1 MRALWIA
8 LAVLGA
14 IAFVWAV
21 SADPQAAWSLYLV
34 NLVFWA
40 GIAATGPAISA
51 MMQLTEARWS
61 PSVRRL
67 ALTTA
72 GFLPVAF
79 VLLIV
84 LFLGRAELYSWV
96 TKPVTVKAAWLNV
109 PFFFLRTLVL
119 AAALFLT
126 VYAFIRRMLLDPIP
140 QEEDRERA
148 RRNRLATIL
157 LFLWLIT
164 LSLWGYDLLMSL
176 DPVWYSGLFG
186 GYFVVSAL
194 YTAFATLSI
203 LSVQTNARGAA
214 SIPAAAI
221 QDVAKLQFAMSVMW
235 MYFFWSQYLV
245 IWYGNAVLRQPLL
258 RAAVADGRLGG
269 LRARL
274 AAALRV
280 PAQASHR
287 APARTAHAARGGG
300 HLRPGRHLPRARA
313 GGLPVGVGDRAHAAR
328 AARPPHHRRI
338 LRAVRAEPPVVHGA
352 LQARAQP
359 AAHRRP
365 LTPRPRGAVRPAPRR
380 SRLRACRAG
389 RNRMSACFP

>member
-14 IAFVWAV
+14 IAFVWGL
-21 SADPQAAWSLYLV
+21 SADPRAAWSLYLV
-34 NLVFWA
+34 NLVFWS
-40 GIAATGPAISA
+40 GIAATGPAVSA

-96 TKPVTVKAAWLNV
+96 TKPVAVKAAWLNV

-126 VYAFIRRMLLDPIP
+126 AYAFIRRMLLDPIP
-140 QEEDRERA
+140 QEEERERV

-157 LFLWLIT
+157 LFLWIVT

-194 YTAFATLSI
+194 YTTFATLSI
-203 LSVQTNARGAA
+203 LSVMTNARGTA

-245 IWYGNAVLRQPLL
+245 IWYGNVPIETRFFVSRFFVQPWQTLAWVVFALGWLVPFAYLLKRLTGRPPARHTPLVVVAVLGLVGIFLERVLVVFPSVTATARLPL
-258 RAAVADGRLGG
+258 G
-269 LRARL
+269 LRDLLITAGFF
-274 AAALRV
+274 ALFVLSRRWFMGRFKPV
-280 PAQASHR
+280 LNLPH
-287 APARTAHAARGGG
+287 TGG
-300 HLRPGRHLPRARA
+300 H
-313 GGLPVGVGDRAHAAR
+313 
-328 AARPPHHRRI
+328 
-338 LRAVRAEPPVVHGA
+338 
-352 LQARAQP
+352 
-359 AAHRRP
+359 
-365 LTPRPRGAVRPAPRR
+365 
-380 SRLRACRAG
+380 
-389 RNRMSACFP
+389 